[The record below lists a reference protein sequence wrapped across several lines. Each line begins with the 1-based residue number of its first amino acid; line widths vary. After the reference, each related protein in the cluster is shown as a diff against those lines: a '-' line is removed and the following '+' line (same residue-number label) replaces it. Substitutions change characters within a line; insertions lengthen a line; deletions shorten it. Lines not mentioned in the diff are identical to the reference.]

1 MINPFSSFSEGDS
14 GRTINNYFEMRLE
27 RALEYLENHNLV
39 SSFKIR
45 GVELKRLDVAKIDHI
60 FGKDSVEAI
69 I

>member
-1 MINPFSSFSEGDS
+1 
-14 GRTINNYFEMRLE
+14 MRLE